1 MNRTSR
7 AEGQLE
13 PNIKSSLQTLWL
25 QNYELEDT
33 TEVTSQTTSPSQMT
47 SLSLIDE
54 KKRTYQHT

>member
-1 MNRTSR
+1 MERTSR

-13 PNIKSSLQTLWL
+13 PNIKLSLQTLWL

-33 TEVTSQTTSPSQMT
+33 TEVTSQHTSPSQTT